1 MMTQLNVLHI
11 NASSRYD
18 GSLTRAVSTQLTEI
32 LAGQH
37 DVTLQQRD
45 VASGL
50 PFVDED
56 WINANFTDPEDRSDT
71 QKDILGLSDQLIN
84 EVKAADVM
92 VMAVPIY
99 NFGIPAALKAWIDLV
114 ARARETFRYTEN
126 GPVGLLENKK
136 VYLVMASGGVPLE
149 SDVDFASQ
157 YLKFFTQFI
166 GITDVTLVNA
176 NHYFEQPESSD
187 KLAALIAA

>member
-1 MMTQLNVLHI
+1 MQQLNVLQI

-18 GSLTRAVSTQLTEI
+18 GSLTRAVSSQLTDI
-32 LAGQH
+32 LTDQNE
-37 DVTLQQRD
+37 VTVQQRD
-45 VASGL
+45 VATGL
-50 PFVDED
+50 PFINEEWV
-56 WINANFTDPEDRSDT
+56 NANFTDPSERNEV
-71 QKDILGLSDQLIN
+71 QKQVLSLSDQLIN
-84 EVKAADVM
+84 ELKAADIV

-149 SDVDFASQ
+149 SEVDFASQ
-157 YLKFFTQFI
+157 YLKFFMQFI
-166 GITDVTLVNA
+166 GISDVTLVNA
-176 NHYFEQPESSD
+176 NHYFEQPDSSE

>member
-1 MMTQLNVLHI
+1 MKQLNVLHI

-32 LAGQH
+32 LAGQYE
-37 DVTLQQRD
+37 VTVQQRD

-50 PFVDED
+50 PFINEE
-56 WINANFTDPEDRSDT
+56 WINANFTDPTERSDT
-71 QKDILGLSDQLIN
+71 QKQALTFSDKLIN
-84 EVKAADVM
+84 EVKAADLLVI
-92 VMAVPIY
+92 AVPIY

-149 SDVDFASQ
+149 SEVDFASH
-157 YLKFFTQFI
+157 YLKFFMQFI
-166 GITDVTLVNA
+166 GISDVTLVNA
-176 NHYFEQPESSD
+176 NQYFEQPDSSG

>member
-1 MMTQLNVLHI
+1 MTPLNVLHI

-18 GSLTRAVSTQLTEI
+18 GSLTRAVSTQLTHLLTSHYEVI
-32 LAGQH
+32 
-37 DVTLQQRD
+37 LQQRD
-45 VASGL
+45 VVSGL
-50 PFVDED
+50 PFLDES
-56 WINANFTDPEDRSDT
+56 WINANFTDPAERSAAQKSVLSLSDT
-71 QKDILGLSDQLIN
+71 LID
-84 EVKAADVM
+84 EVKTADVI

-114 ARARETFRYTEN
+114 ARARETFQYTEE
-126 GPVGLLENKK
+126 GPVGLLKDKK

-149 SDVDFASQ
+149 SEVDFASH
-157 YLKFFTQFI
+157 YLKFFMQFI

-176 NHYFEQPESSD
+176 NQYYEQPDSSN

>member
-1 MMTQLNVLHI
+1 MMQKLNVLHI
-11 NASSRYD
+11 NASGRYD
-18 GSLTRAVSTQLTEI
+18 GSLTRTVSTQLTEI
-32 LAGQH
+32 LASQH

-50 PFVDED
+50 PFINEE
-56 WINANFTDPEDRSDT
+56 WINSNFTDPADRSEA
-71 QKDILGLSDQLIN
+71 QKNVLALSDQLIN
-84 EVKAADVM
+84 EVKTADVI
-92 VMAVPIY
+92 VIAVPIY

-114 ARARETFRYTEN
+114 ARARETFRYNEN
-126 GPVGLLENKK
+126 GPVGLLENKQ

-157 YLKFFTQFI
+157 YLKFFMQFI
-166 GITDVTLVNA
+166 GISDVTLVNA
-176 NHYFEQPESSD
+176 NQYFEQPDSSG